1 MADFDYESNAVG
13 KYSMPPSPHSAGV
26 LHVHKGEAYV
36 DVSLAASDIVGL
48 CVLPK
53 GCVPT
58 DFFLKTTDID
68 TGTSITISVGIA
80 ATARSDLIASTT
92 FIATNTVGQAGGIA
106 KPDAGDL
113 LLRTAKAKNVD
124 RIIAAKI
131 AVVAG
136 TPAVGYI
143 RGEVVFRAAENDE
156 WSSYPSSIASY
167 PLV

>member
-36 DVSLAASDIVGL
+36 DNLLADNDMIGL
-48 CVLPK
+48 CMLPK
-53 GCVPT
+53 GCVPVDFTLYST
-58 DFFLKTTDID
+58 DLD
-68 TGTSITISVGIA
+68 TSNAIVMDVGIA

-92 FIATNTVGQAGGIA
+92 FIAATSVGKAGGID

-124 RIIAAKI
+124 RIIAAK
-131 AVVAG
+131 VTTVA
-136 TPAVGYI
+136 TAKLAGYI
-143 RGEVVFRAAENDE
+143 RGEIIFRAAENDE